1 MFISGSSKIRKQ
13 AIYHQ
18 GTLAFENTSVPL
30 DDFLTGAYDHFSPEY
45 PKFYK
50 MDRLAKLGFLATEVL
65 LRDLPIKQYAPE
77 AVSLVLSNAHASLD
91 TDVRYHEAAKTSSS
105 PALFVYTLPNIVS
118 GEICIRHKIKGEN
131 TFFVS
136 PSFDAGLHE
145 AYVNQVMQQ
154 PSVRACIAGWID
166 VMDSHHDVFLYLIE
180 KEKRGLALP
189 HTAEELTKL
198 YR

>member
-1 MFISGSSKIRKQ
+1 MYISATSIIRHQ
-13 AIYHQ
+13 TVYHQ
-18 GTLAFENTSVPL
+18 GKNVWENKSLPF
-30 DDFLTGAYDHFSPEY
+30 DDFLSALYDTLAPEY

-65 LRDLPIKQYAPE
+65 LKEQSIKQYAPD
-77 AVSLVLSNAHASLD
+77 AVSLVLSNAQASLD

-136 PSFDAGLHE
+136 PSFDAGLIASYTE
-145 AYVNQVMQQ
+145 QVMAQ
-154 PSVRACIAGWID
+154 PAVQACIAGWVD
-166 VMDSHHDVFLYLIE
+166 VMDSRHDVFLYLAE
-180 KEKRGLALP
+180 KEPRGLKLP
-189 HTAEELTKL
+189 HTAHELVKL
-198 YR
+198 YQ